1 MDNRISY
8 VLGMLR
14 SIVRGTDRCL
24 VCSAQSS
31 GGQTECAAQDDVKIL
46 LKPLSI

>member
-14 SIVRGTDRCL
+14 SIVRGTDRM
-24 VCSAQSS
+24 CSTGRCCIDIHNLA
-31 GGQTECAAQDDVKIL
+31 EKH
-46 LKPLSI
+46 